1 MTADQVQLLI
11 QRVDFMMLLLD
22 VALWAVAIGMFLMVT
37 GPVFF
42 KSVPG
47 TVACVTIAGL
57 IVYVASV

>member
-1 MTADQVQLLI
+1 MSVLFEI
-11 QRVDFMMLLLD
+11 V
-22 VALWAVAIGMFLMVT
+22 LWAVAVVMFLMVA

-47 TVACVTIAGL
+47 AVACVTIAGL

>member
-1 MTADQVQLLI
+1 MTILFEI
-11 QRVDFMMLLLD
+11 
-22 VALWAVAIGMFLMVT
+22 ALWAVAIGMFLMVA

-47 TVACVTIAGL
+47 AVACVTIAGL